1 MAREKGSTLRFLT
14 DPALGN
20 YQIQLDEHCYIA
32 QKITTSESGNEYTNV
47 LGHFNKL
54 NAALK
59 AIAVDELK
67 SSSYESLKDYVNQFE
82 KITKRLENL
91 TEL

>member
-14 DPALGN
+14 DPALGP

-32 QKITTSESGNEYTNV
+32 QKITTSESGNQYTNV
-47 LGHFNKL
+47 LGHFSKL

-67 SSSYESLKDYVNQFE
+67 SNSYASLKDYVTE
-82 KITKRLENL
+82 YDKITQRLENL

>member
-20 YQIQLDEHCYIA
+20 YQIQLDDHCYIA
-32 QKITTSESGNEYTNV
+32 QKITTSDSGKEYVNI
-47 LGHFNKL
+47 LGHFGNL
-54 NAALK
+54 NTALK
-59 AIAVDELK
+59 AIATDELK
-67 SSSYESLKDYVNQFE
+67 SVSYESLKDFLNQYE
-82 KITKRLENL
+82 TITKRLENL

>member
-1 MAREKGSTLRFLT
+1 MAREKGSTLRFLR
-14 DPALGN
+14 DPALGP

-32 QKITTSESGNEYTNV
+32 QKITTSESGNEYINV
-47 LGHFNKL
+47 LGHFAKL

-59 AIAVDELK
+59 SIAVDELK
-67 SSSYESLKDYVNQFE
+67 SDSYESLKDYITEYN
-82 KITKRLENL
+82 KITQRLENL

>member
-20 YQIQLDEHCYIA
+20 YQVQLDDHCYIA
-32 QKITTSESGNEYTNV
+32 QKITTSDSGKEYVNI
-47 LGHFNKL
+47 LGHFGKL

-59 AIAVDELK
+59 AIATDELK
-67 SSSYESLKDYVNQFE
+67 SVSYESLKDFLNQYE
-82 KITKRLENL
+82 TITKRLENL

>member
-14 DPALGN
+14 DPALGD
-20 YQIQLDEHCYIA
+20 YQIQLDDHCYIA
-32 QKITTSESGNEYTNV
+32 QKITTSESGKQYTNV

-67 SSSYESLKDYVNQFE
+67 ATSYESLKDYINQFE
-82 KITKRLENL
+82 IITKRLENL